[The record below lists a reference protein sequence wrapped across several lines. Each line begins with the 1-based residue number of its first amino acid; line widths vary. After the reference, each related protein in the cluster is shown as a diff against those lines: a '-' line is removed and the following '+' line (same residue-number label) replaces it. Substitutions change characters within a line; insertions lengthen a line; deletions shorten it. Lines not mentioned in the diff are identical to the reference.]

1 MMQWRKGPIKRDEEV
16 QRAEKIR
23 EALQLR
29 AAGMNYQDIADRL
42 GYKNKSTAYR
52 IIQKALE
59 DLVKEPAEELR
70 TLELDRLDRMT
81 LGLAAKAYKGDTKAV
96 AALLRVMDHR
106 AKLTGLYEVQTDTG
120 MAAAQQSL
128 NALMQTI
135 ATAAQTQQEE

>member
-1 MMQWRKGPIKRDEEV
+1 MQWRKGPIKRDEEV
-16 QRAEKIR
+16 QHAEKIR